1 MQSGEQSKVDPM
13 SRSCIWLGLESGVKD
28 YRLWD
33 PVSTNKIV
41 SKDVF
46 DKAYMLEKGENKVST
61 NRQKRKQVAEAEFDD

>member
-1 MQSGEQSKVDPM
+1 
-13 SRSCIWLGLESGVKD
+13 LESGVKD